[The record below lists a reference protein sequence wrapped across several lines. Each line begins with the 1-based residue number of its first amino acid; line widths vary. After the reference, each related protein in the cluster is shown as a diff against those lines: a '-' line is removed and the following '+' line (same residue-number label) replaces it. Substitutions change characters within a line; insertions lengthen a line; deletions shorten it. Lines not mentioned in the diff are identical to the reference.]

1 MMDAP
6 SVRSGSAF
14 CTVKSSPL
22 TLMAKSL
29 SKCSSL
35 IDPRGANARKPALAN
50 RTSRRPYQNR
60 ILTGKADQH
69 DESDL
74 RENIVVLSSRVNSDH
89 RRQQTHGYDQDYC

>member
-22 TLMAKSL
+22 TLMANTL

-35 IDPRGANARKPALAN
+35 IDPSG
-50 RTSRRPYQNR
+50 PY
-60 ILTGKADQH
+60 G
-69 DESDL
+69 E
-74 RENIVVLSSRVNSDH
+74 EM
-89 RRQQTHGYDQDYC
+89 